1 MLDTSGIAVLAKVP
15 RTRARTARARA
26 KALSGMFCSI
36 VSVLFLFVGFVG
48 NVVRDVFV
56 VLLRSMRFGIDGSSL
71 VCRARSRSRVKSFD
85 VVRGRSL
92 KFIPEIDLGIP
103 VPRYVRHSM
112 RMRANARA
120 SSERQQRASTK
131 SVEVPMPPLPV
142 LLFYSQ
148 GFDSIVF
155 KRERE
160 REICIDKS
168 KDSFKPFQ

>member
-71 VCRARSRSRVKSFD
+71 VCRARSRVVSFD

-103 VPRYVRHSM
+103 VPS
-112 RMRANARA
+112 
-120 SSERQQRASTK
+120 
-131 SVEVPMPPLPV
+131 
-142 LLFYSQ
+142 
-148 GFDSIVF
+148 
-155 KRERE
+155 
-160 REICIDKS
+160 
-168 KDSFKPFQ
+168 